1 MSQPQQAKRFFGFS
15 IPSRVLTAVVAFVAL
30 MLVASI
36 GVAPAAAAHSVTGK
50 PGAVDMHQ
58 HAMTQGKAPEVHDSR
73 WLSLK
78 LAYRVTTPGGALTQP
93 SHNGSGGV
101 HPNMCIPDPCPPPP
115 PSAKTLSTTVVQNT
129 LEPWGRSNG
138 YTPSN
143 LRCTVTING
152 TTYTDGIRDD
162 NNNCYRDQYYW
173 SFCGPGAVDSA
184 LYYWNGN
191 TDTYPAG
198 SYTEPSYAPYHQ
210 TTYWTSSDH
219 NRSYLMYI
227 AEVTKV
233 PTWSTAGMVTFG
245 TYSNAGTYLSDI
257 TNTLNWEASGHNTS
271 TWQNYWYLSVSNSGL
286 TASTLN
292 ADIVTDI
299 ADGYPVV
306 AEVNT
311 TNLPNWNTN
320 GIIHYITIIG
330 YDNNNHTY
338 TYVDSCGTACGSTG
352 AGVHTINQSTAD
364 QYGNSLLAAIVN
376 VGSGGGFSW

>member
-1 MSQPQQAKRFFGFS
+1 MRPFQGTMRFSGLS
-15 IPSRVLTAVVAFVAL
+15 VQWRTLVAVVGFAAL
-30 MLVASI
+30 MLATTMGS
-36 GVAPAAAAHSVTGK
+36 APAAAAAQTTSSA
-50 PGAVDMHQ
+50 PGASGQ
-58 HAMTQGKAPEVHDSR
+58 QQTFAQGKSPEVHDAR
-73 WLSLK
+73 WVSLK
-78 LAYRVTTPGGALTQP
+78 LAHRITAPGGMTTQA
-93 SHNGSGGV
+93 GSVGSML
-101 HPNMCIPDPCPPPP
+101 PNICTPDPCPPPP

-129 LEPWGRSNG
+129 LEPYGNVPGNNSACTNDDNG
-138 YTPSN
+138 Y
-143 LRCTVTING
+143 
-152 TTYTDGIRDD
+152 
-162 NNNCYRDQYYW
+162 CYIDRYYW
-173 SFCGPGAVDSA
+173 NYCGPGAVDSA
-184 LYYWNGN
+184 LYYWNGKTN
-191 TDTYPAG
+191 TYPAG
-198 SYTEPSYAPYHQ
+198 YYTEPSYASRRT

-245 TYSNAGTYLSDI
+245 TYPSAGTYLSDI

-271 TWQNYWYLSVSNSGL
+271 TWQNYWYVSVSNSGL

-292 ADIVTDI
+292 NDIVTDI

-320 GIIHYITIIG
+320 GIIHYVTIIG

-364 QYGNSLLAAIVN
+364 QYGNDLLDAIKN